1 MIEQLEQIELK
12 DTIYDNSIIED
23 REYSNREARRN
34 TASINYT
41 SDDPVKMYLR
51 DMESLPLLT
60 KQHEVEIARTIEAG
74 KGKIEKIIFQAPFIF
89 EQILDL
95 PNLLKEKKVSITN
108 IFSIEKIGICRI
120 KPEQT
125 GTQDVSALPHQYPCT
140 DTRLREISEI
150 DKTDIL
156 ENIIKTFKSLKYLI
170 QKRDSYIQQLS
181 GMKTDRINSEK
192 IKAQLADNNAKIV
205 NKISTLHLKDK
216 VVEKLLTQFKNTAR
230 RYINLSGESCNI
242 RENVQIPD
250 EKIKNKAFHGKAH
263 SDNKFFEI
271 RTTSNNF
278 KKNKAEMTA
287 IESKLGLKGTNV
299 EKALNSLLDNE
310 EELNAA
316 KKLLTESNLRL
327 VISIARKY
335 IGRGLTLS
343 DLIQEGNIGL
353 MRAVDKFDYKKGYK
367 FSTYATWWIK
377 QSITRA
383 LADQA
388 RTIRIPV
395 HMIETINRLTQVT
408 KHLVQDFGREP
419 SLEEIGKH
427 MGLSLD
433 KVRAILKICKEP
445 ISLETPIGND
455 EDSHIEDF
463 IEDKAS
469 LVPLDTVIHQELKTQ
484 VRKAIESLTSK
495 EAEIITKRFGI
506 GDDVSLT
513 LEEVG
518 KHFKVTRERIRQ
530 LEGKALRKLRHPQR
544 SHSLR
549 IFLERNN

>member
-12 DTIYDNSIIED
+12 DAIYDNSIIDD
-23 REYSNREARRN
+23 REYSNRETRKN
-34 TASINYT
+34 TALSNYS
-41 SDDPVKMYLR
+41 SDDPIKMYLR
-51 DMESLPLLT
+51 DMESLPLLS
-60 KQHEVEIARTIEAG
+60 KEHEVEVARAIESI
-74 KGKIEKIIFQAPFIF
+74 KGKIEEIIFQSPFII
-89 EQILDL
+89 EQMLDL
-95 PNLLKEKKVSITN
+95 PILLKEKKVSITN
-108 IFSIEKIGICRI
+108 IFSIEKIDMSRI
-120 KPEQT
+120 KPDEAGAQAELT
-125 GTQDVSALPHQYPCT
+125 FPHQDSSY
-140 DTRLREISEI
+140 TRLREISKT
-150 DKTDIL
+150 DKTNIL
-156 ENIIKTFKSLKYLI
+156 ENILNTFKSLKYLVR
-170 QKRDSYIQQLS
+170 KRGSFIHQLS
-181 GMKTDRINSEK
+181 GMKTDRSKSEK
-192 IKAQLADNNAKIV
+192 IKAQLSDINSKII
-205 NKISTLHLKDK
+205 NKISVLQLKDK
-216 VVEKLLTQFKNTAR
+216 VVEKLLIQFKNAAR
-230 RYINLSGESCNI
+230 RYIYLNNEICNPPKNIYI
-242 RENVQIPD
+242 RA
-250 EKIKNKAFHGKAH
+250 EKIKNKSFNSKAH
-263 SDNKFFEI
+263 SENHFVEI
-271 RTTSNNF
+271 MKHSNIL
-278 KKNKAEMTA
+278 KKIKEEK
-287 IESKLGLKGTNV
+287 ISLESKLGLKGTNV

-310 EELNAA
+310 EKLNAA

-327 VISIARKY
+327 VISIARRY

-408 KHLVQDFGREP
+408 KHLVQDYGREP

-433 KVRAILKICKEP
+433 KVRSILKICKEP
-445 ISLETPIGND
+445 ISLETPIGSD
-455 EDSHIEDF
+455 DDSHIEDF

-469 LVPLDTVIHQELKTQ
+469 LVPLDTVIQQELKTQ
-484 VRKAIESLTSK
+484 VRKVIESLTSK

-549 IFLERNN
+549 IFLEKNN